1 MQETVIKQS
10 PASPTSLPVLY
21 NRNNDQSIESNSIQ
35 GAIQLWATLSDKET
49 AVVYQQAADKTWQI
63 CKQAITV
70 ILFLLTLI
78 IALTIWVFGIAFQS
92 GQKLR
97 NWLEIKQPN
106 LDEVASALFQ
116 FLASPL
122 ERAYKWAESFVKEYL
137 RWEIKFEQTKP
148 ESPTKNKVKDTTGIV

>member
-1 MQETVIKQS
+1 MQETLMKQS
-10 PASPTSLPVLY
+10 PTSPNSLPVLY
-21 NRNNDQSIESNSIQ
+21 KRDNVQPTENNPIQ
-35 GAIQLWATLSDKET
+35 GAIQLWSTLSDKDT
-49 AVVYQQAADKTWQI
+49 GVVYQQAASKTWLI
-63 CKQAITV
+63 FKQAIAV

-78 IALTIWVFGIAFQS
+78 IALTIWAFGIAFQS
-92 GQKLR
+92 GQKFR

-148 ESPTKNKVKDTTGIV
+148 ESPTNKVKDTTSIV